1 MTHYPGMEGKTV
13 MVTGAGAGIG
23 RETALALAR
32 QGAHVVLVARSAERA
47 APVVEYASRLGG
59 KCEVLPMDLGS
70 LQSIRKGVAKFREK
84 HGKLDVLVNNAG
96 VWAGARTTT
105 ADGFETTW
113 GVNVLA
119 PFALTQLLAAPLKAA
134 GNPRVI
140 NLTSVQH
147 YKGDIHWDDL
157 QLEKGYSPVRAY
169 RQSKLALTMLTNEH
183 AAREPGWLINSV
195 HPGVAGTELFRNF
208 PAFIRF
214 WINLLMSTPEKC
226 SRPSIKLATEA
237 PVTGKYF
244 NQLKEAQP
252 HRLALDAEARTRL
265 WQIVGEHAG
274 VH

>member
-1 MTHYPGMEGKTV
+1 MEGKTV

-32 QGAHVVLVARSAERA
+32 QGARVVLVARSVERA

-59 KCEVLPMDLGS
+59 KCEVLPMDLAS
-70 LQSIRKGVAKFREK
+70 LQSIRDGAAKFRAK

-105 ADGFETTW
+105 ADGFEATW
-113 GVNVLA
+113 GINVLA
-119 PFALTQLLAAPLKAA
+119 PFALTHLLADPLKAA
-134 GNPRVI
+134 GSPRVI

-169 RQSKLALTMLTNEH
+169 RQSKLALTMLTTEH
-183 AAREPGWLINSV
+183 AAREPGWQINSV

-214 WINLLMSTPEKC
+214 WINLLMSSAEKC
-226 SRPSIKLATEA
+226 SRPSVRLATETA
-237 PVTGKYF
+237 VTGKYF
-244 NQLKEAQP
+244 NQLKEAAP
-252 HRLALDAEARTRL
+252 HKLAHDEQARKRL
-265 WQIVGEHAG
+265 WDIVREHAG
-274 VH
+274 VQ